1 MQYKVKSLVKEDY
14 LDTILRERGISHPLW
29 YKCPDLG
36 LISNALYLDNIEKG
50 RVLLHNHLEN
60 NSKIGLLVDCDC
72 DGYTSAAIIYLFI
85 KHFYPNIEIDYYVHE
100 GKQHGLED
108 QVDNLINKNYN
119 LIIIPDAGSND
130 FSQQKELNEVGTD
143 ILILDHHA
151 VDEIDEN
158 WYKNNEHTIIINN
171 QLSRSY
177 LNKNLSGSGVTWQF
191 CRFYEEHYYKKDDL
205 QSQYIYQL
213 MDLAAVGIIG
223 DCMDMREYENRA
235 FSYWGLWTINNV
247 FLKAI
252 VEKQAFSLKRSDKI
266 SPTGVSFFI
275 APLINSIVR
284 VGSLSEKEKM
294 FEAFINGDKIVPST
308 KRGAKG
314 ETERLADQMAREGA
328 NAKNRQDTAV
338 AKAMDRIDM
347 ELQAEGS
354 IDTNSIVIADI
365 TDDVSIPST
374 LNGLVAMKLAD
385 KYKKPVLIVRR
396 NDEGFLRGSA
406 RNDGKGEFKTL
417 RTFLL
422 ESNYFEYAQGH
433 ENAFGVSINE
443 KKIESFL
450 NYANDKLKDFNF
462 NDNFYEVEYATTST
476 DESIS
481 DFIYAVYQD
490 DRLWGQKND
499 VPLICV
505 TNIKLTQDD
514 LQVCGAQSD
523 TLRFNCNGVTYIK
536 FFASKDIEKLRNAG
550 NNFTL
555 TIVGEGAINEWMGRT
570 TPQVI
575 IKDFE
580 IGGTIFDF

>member
-1 MQYKVKSLVKEDY
+1 MQYKVKSLIKKDY
-14 LDTILRERGISHPLW
+14 LDTILKERGIFHPLW
-29 YKCPDLG
+29 YKSPDLG

-50 RVLLHNHLEN
+50 RNLLHNHLEN

-151 VDEIDEN
+151 VDEIDED

-177 LNKNLSGSGVTWQF
+177 LNKSLSGAGVTWQF

-205 QSQYIYQL
+205 QSLYIYQL

-235 FSYWGLWTINNV
+235 FSYWGLWTLNNV

-252 VEKQAFSLKRSDKI
+252 VEKQSFSLKRSDKI

-338 AKAMDRIDM
+338 TKAMDRIDM
-347 ELQAEGS
+347 ELQAEGAL
-354 IDTNSIVIADI
+354 DNNSIIIADI
-365 TDDVSIPST
+365 TEDNSIPST
-374 LNGLVAMKLAD
+374 LNGLVATKLTD

-406 RNDGKGEFKTL
+406 RNDGKGEFKDL

-422 ESNYFEYAQGH
+422 QSNYFEYAQGH
-433 ENAFGVSINE
+433 ENAFGVSIDE
-443 KKIESFL
+443 KRLDSFL
-450 NYANDKLKDFNF
+450 TYANEKLKDINF
-462 NDNFYEVEYATTST
+462 NDNFYEVEFATSSI
-476 DESIS
+476 DDSIS
-481 DFIYAVYQD
+481 DFIFDVYAD

-499 VPLICV
+499 APLMCI
-505 TNIKLTQDD
+505 TGIKLKQSD
-514 LQVCGAQSD
+514 LQICGARSD
-523 TLRFNCNGVTYIK
+523 TLRFKANGITYIK
-536 FFASKDIEKLRNAG
+536 FFATKDIEKLRNAG
-550 NNFTL
+550 DEFTL
-555 TIVGEGAINEWMGRT
+555 TVVGEGALNEWAGKT
-570 TPQVI
+570 SPQI
-575 IKDFE
+575 MIKDYE
-580 IGGTIFDF
+580 IGGTIYDF